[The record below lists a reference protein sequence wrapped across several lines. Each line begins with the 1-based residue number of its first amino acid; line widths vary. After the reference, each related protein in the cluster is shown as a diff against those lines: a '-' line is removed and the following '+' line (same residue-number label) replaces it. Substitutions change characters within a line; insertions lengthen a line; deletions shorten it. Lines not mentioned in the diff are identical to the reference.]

1 VHVLTDAPALQD
13 FLASRFP
20 KHVRVTPGRGIDPTN
35 NIRRDQDFG
44 MESSRKIAIDMYVQ
58 AWADGE
64 TELGPSAYYFT
75 GHELGKFLF
84 IFVCAIRMTDVVFC
98 L

>member
-1 VHVLTDAPALQD
+1 
-13 FLASRFP
+13 
-20 KHVRVTPGRGIDPTN
+20 
-35 NIRRDQDFG
+35 

-75 GHELGKFLF
+75 GHELGKFIF
-84 IFVCAIRMTDVVFC
+84 IYVCAIMTGLTSCFVYRLLCRVGV
-98 L
+98 